1 MAIVKRE
8 ESPQQM
14 QVAMDPAAVI
24 QAIVDKGI
32 TSESVS
38 VMKDLIAMQREMRA
52 ESAKASFSAAFA
64 ELRRECGK
72 ILATKIIPTN
82 NGAVKGRF
90 APLTE
95 IQDHIEP
102 LLEKHGFFMTFDQQ
116 RVEGGM
122 TRVECVVVH
131 RDGHEMRSGF
141 TCREHQSPQN
151 SAAQNDGGTNTLA
164 KRIALCNMFGIRI
177 DYETDA
183 RAEGD
188 TISGEQAA
196 ELQRRAE
203 QVYGG
208 DPEKIARLL
217 KFAQATTWENIR
229 QAKYVQAMRELA
241 REGGQGDKAAPPQDS
256 IPPCPD
262 DPQAWLEGMQAR
274 CADIGKTPSETT
286 KTLSATFKKYGATSH
301 LGMTAENRQKVWANA
316 HARPSSGNAD

>member
-1 MAIVKRE
+1 MAIVRRE
-8 ESPQQM
+8 EAPQQI
-14 QVAMDPAAVI
+14 QMDPAAMM
-24 QAIVDKGI
+24 QAIVEKGI
-32 TSESVS
+32 TAESVS
-38 VMKDLIAMQREMRA
+38 VMKDLLAMQREMKA
-52 ESAKASFSAAFA
+52 EQAKSSFASAFA
-64 ELRRECGK
+64 DLRRECGK
-72 ILATKIIPTN
+72 ILATKIIPTKD
-82 NGAVKGRF
+82 GTAKGRF

-95 IQDHIEP
+95 IQNHIEP

-116 RVEGGM
+116 KLEGGQ

-164 KRIALCNMFGIRI
+164 KRYALCNMFGIRI

-188 TISGEQAA
+188 TISAEQAA
-196 ELQRRAE
+196 DLRHRAE
-203 QVYGG
+203 RVYNG

-217 KFAQATTWENIR
+217 KFAGATTWENIR
-229 QAKYVQAMRELA
+229 QAKYTQAMRELA
-241 REGGQGDKAAPPQDS
+241 RDGGADAKPAATTDAA
-256 IPPCPD
+256 PPCPD
-262 DPQAWLEGMQAR
+262 DPNAWLEGMQQR

-286 KTLSATFKKYGATSH
+286 KTLAATFKKYGATSH

-316 HARPSSGNAD
+316 HAAPTPRT